1 MMPNGQAGEGPS
13 GARIE
18 VDPAGARINV
28 DPPGARINVDPP
40 GARINV
46 DPAGARIEVDPAGAR
61 INVDPAGAR
70 IEANSPGARIEVE
83 GLTVFF
89 PLYHGNSRSLK
100 KTVFAAATGR
110 LGRDAQ
116 QRPGVQALRDV
127 SFQLNKG
134 DRLGLVGANGAGKT
148 TLLRALAGVYEPVIG
163 RVRLQGSINALLNV
177 QLGMN
182 LDLTG
187 RENIT
192 LRGLYDGLSRA
203 ALARLADD
211 VASFADLG
219 DFIDLP
225 VRIYSS
231 GMMVRLA
238 FALATAIRPQILLM
252 DEWIL
257 AGDAGFLDRARVR
270 LEDMVRGAEILV
282 LSTHMPS
289 VIRTWCSRVIWLDQG
304 RVHEDGPAEMVLDNY
319 IRAVSPEGHVAAPDD
334 TVLGAA
340 VKGVQDAGAE
350 RSGGAEISGPGLH
363 RAGAGAEHG

>member
-1 MMPNGQAGEGPS
+1 MMAAEGPGEARTEVDPR

-18 VDPAGARINV
+18 VDPQGARPEVDRRGARI
-28 DPPGARINVDPP
+28 D
-40 GARINV
+40 
-46 DPAGARIEVDPAGAR
+46 
-61 INVDPAGAR
+61 
-70 IEANSPGARIEVE
+70 VE

-116 QRPGVQALRDV
+116 HRPGVQALRDI
-127 SFQLNKG
+127 SFCLREG
-134 DRLGLVGANGAGKT
+134 DRLGLIGSNGAGKT
-148 TLLRALAGVYEPVIG
+148 TLLRTLAGIYEPVDGRI
-163 RVRLQGSINALLNV
+163 RVRGSISALLNT

-182 LDLTG
+182 QELTG
-187 RENIT
+187 RENIL
-192 LRGLYDGLSRA
+192 LRGLYDSLRPA
-203 ALARLADD
+203 QLAHLADD
-211 VASFADLG
+211 VAGFADLG
-219 DFIDLP
+219 DFLDLP

-257 AGDAGFLDRARVR
+257 AGDAAFLERARVR

-282 LSTHMPS
+282 LSTHDATVM
-289 VIRTWCSRVIWLDQG
+289 RAWCSRVIWLDQG
-304 RVHEDGPAEMVLDNY
+304 RVREDGPADIVLDNY
-319 IRAVSPEGHVAAPDD
+319 MAAMAPSAPAIDAED
-334 TVLGAA
+334 TVPEASAEG
-340 VKGVQDAGAE
+340 GEDADTE
-350 RSGGAEISGPGLH
+350 RSGGAPVSGPGLH